1 MTKYTKR
8 YFRGIIGAFW
18 GYHGQ
23 LAYLTNEI
31 EIENL
36 INDFKIIIK
45 KKVKVNMLVG
55 HDIPK
60 MPLLYP

>member
-1 MTKYTKR
+1 MTKCAKR

-45 KKVKVNMLVG
+45 KKVKVNSVE
-55 HDIPK
+55 I
-60 MPLLYP
+60 Y